1 MFGLRRT
8 PGFLDAHPKRR
19 LLNVAQ
25 LRETLSYHRGVVFLC
40 IAIFIN
46 SVGMGV
52 ISPVLPLFAD
62 QEFGVSRT
70 QVGLAVGL
78 HGMGRIFVSLPAG
91 YLTQRY
97 GRRFVILTG
106 TAVNLVGATM
116 VAFSFNYNWLLIWR
130 TVSGMGSSMYTTVVS
145 VYLQDAATP
154 ENRARFLSL
163 HEISILAGQ
172 IIGPAA
178 GGVIGQ
184 ELGLRTP
191 LYLQA
196 ALILV
201 ALALSAFFI
210 PETRPRA
217 TASGAG
223 GRQAGG
229 RARVGATAEG
239 WHSLLLNPGFTF
251 VGLFALMI
259 VANRQGGRFSI
270 MPLFGEAKGFGP
282 NQLGAFISVTHFPQ
296 FFTTIAAGF
305 LSDRFGRK
313 FTIMPATIL
322 IVLGIVVFVFGNTF
336 LLLLLSGVLLG
347 LGEGLAGPPS
357 VAFFADIS
365 PEGMEGVTMGLFRT
379 FGGLGSLVGALLLGG
394 VADLW
399 GFSWS
404 LWVDASLLFIA
415 AVGMVLLV
423 RETAGRKARTGN
435 SP

>member
-1 MFGLRRT
+1 LQPKQR
-8 PGFLDAHPKRR
+8 FLNITD
-19 LLNVAQ
+19 

-52 ISPVLPLFAD
+52 IAPVLPLFAD
-62 QEFGVSRT
+62 QEFGVNRT

-97 GRRFVILTG
+97 GRRFVLLSG
-106 TAVNLVGATM
+106 TAINLAGASM
-116 VAFSFNYNWLLIWR
+116 VALSFNYNWLLIWR
-130 TVSGMGSSMYTTVVS
+130 MVSGMGSSMYTTVVS
-145 VYLQDAATP
+145 VYLQDVATP

-184 ELGLRTP
+184 LVDLRTP

-196 ALILV
+196 VLILTALILS
-201 ALALSAFFI
+201 ALFI
-210 PETRPRA
+210 PETRPQGSRPQPAARQSPARVRRSA
-217 TASGAG
+217 TAAG
-223 GRQAGG
+223 WR
-229 RARVGATAEG
+229 
-239 WHSLLLNPGFTF
+239 SLLLNPGFTF

-313 FTIMPATIL
+313 FTIMPATVL
-322 IVLGIVVFVFGNTF
+322 IVLGIGVFVFGSTF
-336 LLLLLSGVLLG
+336 FLLLLSGVLLG

-365 PEGMEGVTMGLFRT
+365 PPGMEGVTMGLFRT

-404 LWVDASLLFIA
+404 LAVDASLLFIA

-423 RETAGRKARTGN
+423 RETAGRRARAGN

>member
-1 MFGLRRT
+1 MNFVDL
-8 PGFLDAHPKRR
+8 K
-19 LLNVAQ
+19 
-25 LRETLSYHRGVVFLC
+25 ETLSYHRGVVFLC

-46 SVGMGV
+46 SVGTGV
-52 ISPVLPLFAD
+52 IAPVLPLFAD
-62 QEFGVSRT
+62 QEFQVNRT
-70 QVGLAVGL
+70 QVGLVVGL

-97 GRRFVILTG
+97 GRRFVILSG
-106 TAVNLVGATM
+106 TAINLAGAAM
-116 VAFSFNYNWLLIWR
+116 VAISFNYTWLVLWR
-130 TVSGMGSSMYTTVVS
+130 MVSGMGSSMYTTVVS
-145 VYLQDAATP
+145 VYLQDVATP

-172 IIGPAA
+172 IIGPAT
-178 GGVIGQ
+178 GGLIGQ
-184 ELGLRTP
+184 QFGLRTP

-196 ALILV
+196 ILIFV
-201 ALALSAFFI
+201 GLALSALFI
-210 PETRPRA
+210 PETKRRPAAQPSHRQPESGGRRPSSP
-217 TASGAG
+217 TSGAW
-223 GRQAGG
+223 R
-229 RARVGATAEG
+229 
-239 WHSLLLNPGFTF
+239 SLLLNPGFTF

-259 VANRQGGRFSI
+259 VANRQGGRFSV
-270 MPLFGEAKGFGP
+270 MPLFGEAKGFGA
-282 NQLGAFISVTHFPQ
+282 NQLGAFISITHFPQ

-322 IVLGIVVFVFGNTF
+322 IVLGIVVFVLGNSF

-357 VAFFADIS
+357 VAFFADIA
-365 PEGMEGVTMGLFRT
+365 PPGMEGVTMGLFRT

-415 AVGMVLLV
+415 ALGMVLLV
-423 RETAGRKARTGN
+423 RETAGRGKATN
-435 SP
+435 SS